1 MTMRARLEDAVAL
14 AEAARP
20 VALSHFR
27 TTLGVE
33 FKSDESPVTV
43 ADRAVEA
50 EVRRLISDKFPDHGL
65 FGEEHGIEGGDR
77 DDLWIIDPIDGTRSF
92 ITGHPLFGFLLA
104 KLHRGQTELAV
115 VSIPATGEIFAAER
129 GRGAFLGDRQI
140 HCSGRKSQS
149 GASIYIAEGEKIWR
163 AHPDIFARLMD
174 FGTTRRF
181 GYDCYPYGLLAMGH
195 IDAIVD
201 FDLQPYDYF
210 PVALLVEEAG
220 GVISDWD
227 GQPLR
232 MGEGVPVIAAATV
245 ELHAELLATVRT

>member
-1 MTMRARLEDAVAL
+1 MTARASLRDAIAL

-20 VALSHFR
+20 VALAHFR

-50 EVRRLISDKFPDHGL
+50 EVRRLIARKFPGHGV

-115 VSIPATGEIFAAER
+115 VSIPPTGEIFAAER
-129 GRGAFLGDRQI
+129 GRGAFLGDRPI
-140 HCSGRKSQS
+140 RCSGRKTQA
-149 GASIYIAEGEKIWR
+149 GASLYIAEGEKIWR
-163 AHPDIFARLMD
+163 ARPDAFARLME

-220 GVISDWD
+220 GVITDWD
-227 GQPLR
+227 GHPLK
-232 MGEGVPVIAAATV
+232 MGQGVPVVAAATP
-245 ELHAELLATVRT
+245 ELHAELLATVCG